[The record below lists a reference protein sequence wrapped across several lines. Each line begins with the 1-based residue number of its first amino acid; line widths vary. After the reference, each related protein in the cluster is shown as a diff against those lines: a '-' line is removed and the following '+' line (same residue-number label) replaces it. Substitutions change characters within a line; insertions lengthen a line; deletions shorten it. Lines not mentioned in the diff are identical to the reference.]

1 MPTTH
6 RTGGPEPCNAP
17 EGELPW
23 LHWVMALR
31 SLAQAG
37 LTYAEGPFDLERY
50 AEIQSIAAEMAAA
63 LSGAEIGMVR
73 ELFAGAEGYETPKV
87 DVRGVVFRGDE
98 LLLVRELS
106 DGGRWTLPG
115 GWADVND
122 RPSEAVEREVYEE
135 SGYRVRATKLLAVH
149 DRRLHGPR
157 PPIPWGVYK
166 LFFACELLGGAPAS
180 SIETG
185 GAAFFAEHAIPE
197 LSAARV
203 TPEEIARLFA
213 HHRHPERPTDFD

>member
-1 MPTTH
+1 MRSSVDVPAPAS
-6 RTGGPEPCNAP
+6 GGEPGV
-17 EGELPW
+17 EVPW
-23 LHWVMALR
+23 LRWIKALR

-37 LTYAEGPFDLERY
+37 LTYSEGPFDLERY
-50 AEIQSIAAEMAAA
+50 AEIQAIAAEMAAT
-63 LSGAEIGMVR
+63 LSGTEVAPLQA
-73 ELFAGAEGYETPKV
+73 LFARAEGYETPKV

-98 LLLVRELS
+98 LLLVRELL

-135 SGYRVRATKLLAVH
+135 SGYRVRATKLLALH

-157 PPIPWGVYK
+157 PPILWGVYK
-166 LFFACELLGGAPAS
+166 LFFHCELLGGAPTT

-185 GAAFFAEHAIPE
+185 GAAFFAEDAIPE
-197 LSAARV
+197 LSLGRV
-203 TPEEIARLFA
+203 TPEEVARLFA
-213 HHRHPERPTDFD
+213 HHRHPEWPTDFD